1 MGGSIQSLPI
11 FPTENKYACRPL
23 ALLYAPWGEAGSPG
37 AGDEEY
43 VGKPLLDG
51 SVRVGNRWNE
61 GKYELA
67 AFVRNM
73 RNKVVLVSAID
84 FNNMTGV
91 VSEPR
96 IVGVQFKATFLK

>member
-1 MGGSIQSLPI
+1 LFAYTDWSYRSRYN
-11 FPTENKYACRPL
+11 FF
-23 ALLYAPWGEAGSPG
+23 LYEAK
-37 AGDEEY
+37 EY

-51 SVRVGNRWNE
+51 SLRGGYKWND

-67 AFVRNM
+67 LFVRNL
-73 RNKVVLVSAID
+73 RNKVVLVNAID

-96 IVGVQFKATFLK
+96 IYGLQFKALL